1 MHKFQCTV
9 YIEEHFNVTQHAWK
23 KMGGHFMFMQ
33 TYKVDAWITCNFQL
47 NYWEYLWCCWTQYMN
62 ACSTHAQWMAV
73 SASLAFMHCLTC
85 FCFMLQGIILPSG
98 TVLLSFDCL
107 QQPCTL
113 QKDWMLFL
121 NGSLKQYHVFVT
133 SLCLAL
139 PWELPCVG
147 IIYHVSS
154 LLCCVWIHTYSWI
167 CMSLTCLHFQCC
179 ISVSET
185 NL

>member
-1 MHKFQCTV
+1 MEEDGWTLYV
-9 YIEEHFNVTQHAWK
+9 YTDIL
-23 KMGGHFMFMQ
+23 
-33 TYKVDAWITCNFQL
+33 YKVDAWITCNFQL

-98 TVLLSFDCL
+98 TVLLSFDCSNHAH
-107 QQPCTL
+107 CRRTECYF
-113 QKDWMLFL
+113 WMVHLSSIMFL
-121 NGSLKQYHVFVT
+121 SPV
-133 SLCLAL
+133 CLAL

-167 CMSLTCLHFQCC
+167 CMLLTCLHFQCC